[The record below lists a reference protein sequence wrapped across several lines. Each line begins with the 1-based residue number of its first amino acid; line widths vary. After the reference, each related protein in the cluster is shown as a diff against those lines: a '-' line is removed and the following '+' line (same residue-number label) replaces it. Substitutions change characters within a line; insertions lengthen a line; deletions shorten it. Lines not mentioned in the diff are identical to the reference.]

1 MKWEQSDLAHSSE
14 IVVGAVPLSNSAK
27 PVALAVLKTI
37 DPKLFDADVQEGILL
52 LTKLNLSLDLYS

>member
-52 LTKLNLSLDLYS
+52 LTKLNLSSDLSS